1 MGKILASF
9 ALPGGLLVAVAT
21 LAIVS
26 GIGPFA
32 NPAFTEFYFYGVFAG
47 GLLLTLRF
55 RSTRILLGLL
65 IVALAERALEAS
77 AGASDP
83 RMTHSAVLAALAV
96 LLPVNFVLLLL
107 LPERGFAFSALIP
120 GLGLILVESVAVTVL
135 ARPENAA
142 AAAVLGY
149 AFLPSRWF
157 KWTAVPQIA
166 LLFLLLAL
174 VIFAARYLVRRQPAD
189 SGLFWCAVA
198 FFLGLQS
205 QNPGAFVTTAGLVL
219 VVAQIETSYRMAYQ
233 DELTGLP
240 GRRAFREALGCMGD
254 YYSLAMVDVDHFKKF
269 NDTYGHETGDH
280 VLRMVA
286 SRLARVS
293 GGGQPYRWGG
303 EEFAVLF
310 PGKRSADVTAH
321 LEKLRQSVESSTFTV
336 RTVERRTESR
346 RGAKDRRVRARPR
359 TAAEGRPT
367 LGEPR
372 QERVTVSIGVAEP
385 RSQYAKVDQ
394 VLLAADKALYRA
406 KDGGRNRIE
415 VFGAMRAAER
425 AMASKPLAGSAR

>member
-1 MGKILASF
+1 M
-9 ALPGGLLVAVAT
+9 VAT
-21 LAIVS
+21 LAIAS

-32 NPAFTEFYFYGVFAG
+32 TPAFAEFYFYGVFAG
-47 GLLLTLRF
+47 GLLLALRF

-65 IVALAERALEAS
+65 ILALAERALLAA
-77 AGASDP
+77 AGGPDA
-83 RMTHSAVLAALAV
+83 RMTHSAVFPALAV
-96 LLPVNFVLLLL
+96 LLPVNLVLLLL
-107 LPERGFAFSALIP
+107 LPERGFAFSALGP
-120 GLGLILVESVAVTVL
+120 GLGLILLESVAVTVL

-142 AAAVLGY
+142 TAGLLGH
-149 AFLPSRWF
+149 AFLPEPWF
-157 KWTAVPQIA
+157 TWTEAPQIA
-166 LLFLLLAL
+166 LLFMLLAL
-174 VIFAARYLVRRQPAD
+174 VIFAARFLVRRQPLD

-205 QNPGAFVTTAGLVL
+205 QVPGAFVTTAGLVL

-240 GRRAFREALGCMGD
+240 GRRAFRESLGCMGD

-269 NDTYGHETGDH
+269 NDVYGHETGDH
-280 VLRMVA
+280 VLRLVA
-286 SRLARVS
+286 SRMARVT
-293 GGGQPYRWGG
+293 GGGQSFRCGG

-310 PGKRSADVTAH
+310 PGKRSTDVTAH

-336 RTVERRTESR
+336 RSVQRRTEPR
-346 RGAKDRRVRARPR
+346 RGKDRRIRAKARAPENPPG
-359 TAAEGRPT
+359 AT

-385 RSQYAKVDQ
+385 RSQYAQVDQ

-406 KDGGRNRIE
+406 KNAGRNRVE
-415 VFGAMRAAER
+415 VFGALHAAQRAA
-425 AMASKPLAGSAR
+425 AKPLAGTRAT